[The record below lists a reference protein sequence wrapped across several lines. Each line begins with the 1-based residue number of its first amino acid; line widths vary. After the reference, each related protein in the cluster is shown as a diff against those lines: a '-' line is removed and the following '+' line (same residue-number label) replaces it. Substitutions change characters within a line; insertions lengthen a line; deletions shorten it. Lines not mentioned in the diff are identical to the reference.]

1 MANLTKLLM
10 TLKSLRLIS
19 ENRMLEIQGLDVF
32 YGDVQAVWDVFLHVD
47 EGSIVA
53 LVGANGAGK
62 STLLK
67 AISGITPSKRGA
79 ILFSG
84 KPLTNLP
91 PQDIVEMGISH
102 VPEGRRLFSNL
113 TVYENLKL
121 GAYIPRSR
129 RSTVESIERA
139 YDLFPVLKNR
149 MNQKAGALSGGEQQ
163 MLAIARAMMSRPRI
177 LMLDEPSLGL
187 SPMLVKTMFELIMN
201 LNRQKVTILLVEQ
214 NIHQAL
220 KIADRAYVLKN
231 GRIAMTGEGNELLS
245 NPELQKAYIGTRWS
259 RQ

>member
-1 MANLTKLLM
+1 
-10 TLKSLRLIS
+10 
-19 ENRMLEIQGLDVF
+19 MLEIQGLDVF
-32 YGDVQAVWDVFLHVD
+32 YDDVQAVWDVSLHVD

-67 AISGITPSKRGA
+67 TISGITPAERGA

-84 KPLTNLP
+84 KSLTNLP
-91 PQDIVEMGISH
+91 PQDIVDMGISH

-113 TVYENLKL
+113 TVLENLKL
-121 GAYIPRSR
+121 GSYTPRAR
-129 RSTVESIERA
+129 RTIEQSLGRA
-139 YDLFPVLKNR
+139 YDLFPVLRNR
-149 MNQKAGALSGGEQQ
+149 SNQKSGSLSGGEQQ

-187 SPMLVKTMFELIMN
+187 SPILVRTMFELIMN
-201 LNRQKVTILLVEQ
+201 LNSQNVTILLVEQ

-231 GRIAMTGEGNELLS
+231 GKITMTGGGEELLS
-245 NPELQKAYIGTRWS
+245 DPEVQKAYIGARWS

>member
-1 MANLTKLLM
+1 
-10 TLKSLRLIS
+10 
-19 ENRMLEIQGLDVF
+19 MLEIRGLDVF
-32 YGDVQAVWDVFLHVD
+32 YGDIQAVWDVSLHVA

-67 AISGITPSKRGA
+67 AISGITSVKRGV

-84 KPLTNLP
+84 ISLTNLS
-91 PQDIVEMGISH
+91 PQDIVKMGISH

-121 GAYIPRSR
+121 GAYIPGSR
-129 RSTVESIERA
+129 RSIAQSLERA

-149 MNQKAGALSGGEQQ
+149 MNQRAGALSGGEQQ

-177 LMLDEPSLGL
+177 LMLDEPSMGL
-187 SPMLVKTMFELIMN
+187 SPILVRTMFELIMN

-220 KIADRAYVLKN
+220 KIADQAYVLKN
-231 GRIAMTGEGNELLS
+231 GRIAMTGEGKELLS
-245 NPELQKAYIGTRWS
+245 DPEVQKAYIGTRWS

>member
-1 MANLTKLLM
+1 
-10 TLKSLRLIS
+10 
-19 ENRMLEIQGLDVF
+19 MLEIQGLDVF
-32 YGDVQAVWDVFLHVD
+32 YGDVQAVWDVSLHVD

-67 AISGITPSKRGA
+67 TISGITPAKRGV

-84 KPLTNLP
+84 KSLTNLP
-91 PQDIVEMGISH
+91 PQDIVDMGISH
-102 VPEGRRLFSNL
+102 VPEGRRLFSDL
-113 TVYENLKL
+113 TVLENLKL
-121 GAYIPRSR
+121 GAYTPRAR
-129 RSTVESIERA
+129 KTIERSLARA
-139 YDLFPVLKNR
+139 YDLFPVLRNR
-149 MNQKAGALSGGEQQ
+149 RNQKSGSLSGGEQQ

-187 SPMLVKTMFELIMN
+187 SPILVRTMFELIMN
-201 LNRQKVTILLVEQ
+201 LNSQNVTILLVEQ

-231 GRIAMTGEGNELLS
+231 GKITMTGGGEELLS
-245 NPELQKAYIGTRWS
+245 DPEVQKAYIGARWS